1 MLSRGWVRR
10 LYLQQTLLRWIW
22 IRKKKKSIFILGR
35 VCPGQLSVLH
45 QGCHQQVC
53 NAGIAGPGL
62 KHCSNFQ
69 INSRRYNFLE
79 SFLQTHL
86 VDVASG
92 QRQRSCSRPLLGPQE
107 PKCSE
112 EEHRQPEEEEGINA
126 WLSLIA
132 FLRASLDAQNFF
144 YRAFY
149 LGGLWSRQ
157 TFCRSICRA
166 RLCMMQVRGTT
177 RTPGMILLSSRP
189 MTWPRNQA
197 GVHSDPLEQ
206 LD

>member
-1 MLSRGWVRR
+1 MLG
-10 LYLQQTLLRWIW
+10 LQGQVWIIQHLQRKVLWKVSLNTLDL
-22 IRKKKKSIFILGR
+22 F
-35 VCPGQLSVLH
+35 
-45 QGCHQQVC
+45 
-53 NAGIAGPGL
+53 
-62 KHCSNFQ
+62 
-69 INSRRYNFLE
+69 
-79 SFLQTHL
+79 
-86 VDVASG
+86 ASG
-92 QRQRSCSRPLLGPQE
+92 QGQCSCSRPILGPKE
-107 PKCSE
+107 PKCGE
-112 EEHRQPEEEEGINA
+112 EEHRQPKEEEGINA

-157 TFCRSICRA
+157 TFCRSICKA

-206 LD
+206 RDWLCVTVKHLNIVQESKHQVPFRCNCREWCNGFL